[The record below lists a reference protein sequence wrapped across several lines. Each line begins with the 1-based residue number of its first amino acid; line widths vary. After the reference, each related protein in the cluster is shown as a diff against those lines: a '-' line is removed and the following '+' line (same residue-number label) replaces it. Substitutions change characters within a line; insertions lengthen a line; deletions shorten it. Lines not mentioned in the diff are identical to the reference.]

1 MKNTYNICKF
11 GTNRRQTE
19 KVNVKMLQLTK
30 ETKEIER
37 KLVEFLELIK
47 ECMELRQKEEA
58 WVEANHAHQKTLI
71 EYNHKVEGLEK
82 KKQLW
87 L

>member
-1 MKNTYNICKF
+1 
-11 GTNRRQTE
+11 
-19 KVNVKMLQLTK
+19 MLQLIK

-58 WVEANHAHQKTLI
+58 WVEANHAH
-71 EYNHKVEGLEK
+71 
-82 KKQLW
+82 
-87 L
+87 